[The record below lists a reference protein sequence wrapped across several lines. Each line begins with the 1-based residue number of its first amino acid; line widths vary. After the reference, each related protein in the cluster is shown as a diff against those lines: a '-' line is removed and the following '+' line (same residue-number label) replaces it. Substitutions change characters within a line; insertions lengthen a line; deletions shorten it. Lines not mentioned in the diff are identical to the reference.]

1 MQQLLIWFHV
11 NRLEINTEKTK
22 AMYYPVPCIICIGTP
37 FNDHSDCRIQVQ
49 ILRIEF
55 ETHSSFWTSWYIINY
70 ERITSTVW
78 SLFLPLDYWLHT
90 NCTQVWS
97 FLQQFS
103 VLQNDNVTNFCVG
116 SLKSPWHK
124 IIIVLCV
131 YCSFSIPQPCIAYWR
146 GYVLRNALLG
156 DFIIVQTS

>member
-11 NRLEINTEKTK
+11 NGLEINTEKSI
-22 AMYYPVPCIICIGTP
+22 AVYYPVPCNICIGNP
-37 FNDHSDCRIQVQ
+37 FHNHSDRKIRVQ

-55 ETHSSFWTSWYIINY
+55 ETRSSFWTSWYIINY
-70 ERITSTVW
+70 ERITSSVW

-90 NCTQVWS
+90 DCTHVWS

-103 VLQNDNVTNFCVG
+103 LLQNDNFANFSVC

-124 IIIVLCV
+124 IITVLQV
-131 YCSFSIPQPCIAYWR
+131 YCSFSILVMLCLMMGIR
-146 GYVLRNALLG
+146 SEKCVVR
-156 DFIIVQTS
+156 